1 MKKKIFIGTAIVL
14 LGLVT
19 LAAAGALGLYLW
31 AARDLPSFKEIT
43 DYNPSL
49 VTTVYARDGEV
60 LGHFYRERRF
70 LVQLDEMPDFLV
82 KAFLA
87 AEDRGFY
94 EHPGIDV
101 TAIFRA
107 MVRNIRAG
115 DIRQGGSTITQQIIK
130 RLLLTPEKSYE
141 RKLKEAILAY
151 RLESYLSKDD
161 IITIYLNHIYLGARS
176 YGVEAAARSYFGK
189 HVDELSLAEAA
200 VLAGLPQA
208 PSRYDPYRNPQSAK
222 ARQEYVLGQMLT
234 ADWITREEYDEA
246 INAPLEYTS
255 MPDPSWKT
263 GAYYLEEVRR
273 WLVNYMSRENMGS
286 MGITLDRYGED
297 AVYESGLHVY
307 TAVDLDHQRA
317 AEQAVRD
324 GLIASTKRRGWRG
337 PIKKLAPGEMA
348 EFLSSQKDVL
358 QKLASGEWVQAVVNK
373 VSDSGAE
380 VQFGNFEGWIPVKS
394 MSWCREPDPKK
405 APEQVPAVSDA
416 RKVLAIGDVVWVSRA
431 DLDAMDD
438 KDKKAFKPS
447 AEGQVPLNLEQEPV
461 VQGALVSLEPP
472 TGEVRALVGGY
483 DFQKSHFNR
492 ATQAHRQ
499 PGSAFKPIVYSAAL
513 DAGFTPASVV
523 IDAPVEYRFGGRVW
537 RPGNFENEFFGPTLF
552 RTALVKSRNTV
563 TVRIAERMG
572 VDQIIRRAHSLGLD
586 AEFPRN
592 LSISLGSVAVTP
604 YNLCEAYTAF
614 ARGGTAVEPR
624 MVLAV
629 KGAWGDD
636 LFMSAPDVR
645 EAISPQNAYIMTN
658 ILEDVVQHGTGWRA
672 KVLNRPVA
680 GKTGTTND
688 EQDAWFMGF
697 TPYLLTGVYVG
708 FDQLT
713 PMGRFETGS
722 RAASPIWVQY
732 RQAVEESYA
741 PEEFPVPPDIVHV
754 NIDLATGKVADG
766 TGGESKFLPFMAGT
780 QPMTSVIGAV
790 PVGGNETGVSASPLS
805 PEDLFK
811 QF

>member
-1 MKKKIFIGTAIVL
+1 MKKKILIGIAIGL
-14 LGLVT
+14 LGLIT
-19 LAAAGALGLYLW
+19 IAAAGGLGLYLW
-31 AARDLPSFKEIT
+31 AARDLPSFKKIT
-43 DYNPSL
+43 DYNPPL
-49 VTTVYARDGEV
+49 VTTVYARNGDV

-70 LVQLDEMPDFLV
+70 LVRLEEMPDYLV

-94 EHPGIDV
+94 EHPGIDPS
-101 TAIFRA
+101 AIFRA
-107 MVRNIRAG
+107 MVKNFLAG

-161 IITIYLNHIYLGARS
+161 IITIYLNQIYLGARS

-189 HVDELSLAEAA
+189 HVGELSLAEAA

-208 PSRYDPYRNPQSAK
+208 PSRYDPYRHPERAK
-222 ARQEYVLGQMLT
+222 QRQRYVLEQMLD
-234 ADWITREEYDEA
+234 AGWITQDQFDEA
-246 INAPLEYTS
+246 VNAPLEYS
-255 MPDPSWKT
+255 AMPDPSWQV

-273 WLVNYMSRENMGS
+273 WLIDYMSRENMNA
-286 MGITLDRYGED
+286 MGATLDRYGED

-307 TAVDLDHQRA
+307 TAIDLDHQRA
-317 AEQAVRD
+317 AEKALHD

-337 PIKKLAPGEMA
+337 PIKTLAPSAMED
-348 EFLSSQKDVL
+348 FLARQKDVV
-358 QKLASGEWVQAVVNK
+358 QRLASGEWVEAVVK
-373 VSDSGAE
+373 EVSATGATVE
-380 VQFGNFEGWIPVKS
+380 LGNFEGWIPVKS
-394 MSWCREPDPKK
+394 MHWCRKPDPKK
-405 APEQVPAVSDA
+405 ATEQVPSVSDA
-416 RKVLAIGDVVWVSRA
+416 RKVLSIGDVVWVSRA
-431 DLDAMDD
+431 SGDD
-438 KDKKAFKPS
+438 KGKKSKATPE
-447 AEGQVPLNLEQEPV
+447 EGQIPLELEQEPE

-483 DFQKSHFNR
+483 DFQKSNFNR

-499 PGSAFKPIVYSAAL
+499 PGSAFKPIVYSAAI
-513 DAGFTPASVV
+513 DAGFTPASII
-523 IDAPVEYRFGGRVW
+523 IDAPTEYRFGGRVW
-537 RPGNFENEFFGPTLF
+537 RPSNFEGEYYGPTLL

-572 VDQIIRRAHSLGLD
+572 VDAIIDRAHALGIEE
-586 AEFPRN
+586 EFPRN
-592 LSISLGSVAVTP
+592 LTISLGSVAVTP

-614 ARGGTAVEPR
+614 AREGTVIKPR

-636 LFMSAPDVR
+636 LYQSAPEVR
-645 EAISPQNAYIMTN
+645 EAISPQNAYIMDT
-658 ILEDVVQHGTGWRA
+658 LLQDVVQHGTGWRA
-672 KVLNRPVA
+672 KVLDRPVA
-680 GKTGTTND
+680 GKTGTTN
-688 EQDAWFMGF
+688 EEHDAWFMGF

-732 RQAVEESYA
+732 RQAVEDTYQ

-754 NIDLATGKVADG
+754 NIDLKTGKVADG
-766 TGGESKFLPFMAGT
+766 SSNDTEFLPFIAGS
-780 QPMTSVIGAV
+780 QPSAAVAGYMSPGANGTAGDAG
-790 PVGGNETGVSASPLS
+790 PSS

>member
-1 MKKKIFIGTAIVL
+1 
-14 LGLVT
+14 
-19 LAAAGALGLYLW
+19 
-31 AARDLPSFKEIT
+31 
-43 DYNPSL
+43 
-49 VTTVYARDGEV
+49 
-60 LGHFYRERRF
+60 
-70 LVQLDEMPDFLV
+70 
-82 KAFLA
+82 
-87 AEDRGFY
+87 
-94 EHPGIDV
+94 
-101 TAIFRA
+101 
-107 MVRNIRAG
+107 
-115 DIRQGGSTITQQIIK
+115 
-130 RLLLTPEKSYE
+130 
-141 RKLKEAILAY
+141 
-151 RLESYLSKDD
+151 
-161 IITIYLNHIYLGARS
+161 
-176 YGVEAAARSYFGK
+176 
-189 HVDELSLAEAA
+189 
-200 VLAGLPQA
+200 
-208 PSRYDPYRNPQSAK
+208 
-222 ARQEYVLGQMLT
+222 
-234 ADWITREEYDEA
+234 
-246 INAPLEYTS
+246 
-255 MPDPSWKT
+255 
-263 GAYYLEEVRR
+263 
-273 WLVNYMSRENMGS
+273 
-286 MGITLDRYGED
+286 
-297 AVYESGLHVY
+297 
-307 TAVDLDHQRA
+307 
-317 AEQAVRD
+317 
-324 GLIASTKRRGWRG
+324 
-337 PIKKLAPGEMA
+337 
-348 EFLSSQKDVL
+348 
-358 QKLASGEWVQAVVNK
+358 
-373 VSDSGAE
+373 
-380 VQFGNFEGWIPVKS
+380 
-394 MSWCREPDPKK
+394 
-405 APEQVPAVSDA
+405 
-416 RKVLAIGDVVWVSRA
+416 
-431 DLDAMDD
+431 MDD

-447 AEGQVPLNLEQEPV
+447 AEGQAPLNLEQEPV

>member
-1 MKKKIFIGTAIVL
+1 MKKKIVIGTAIGL

-19 LAAAGALGLYLW
+19 MASAGALVLYLW

-70 LVQLDEMPDFLV
+70 LVQLDEMPDYLV

-107 MVRNIRAG
+107 MVKNIRAG

-141 RKLKEAILAY
+141 RKLKEAILAH

-189 HVDELSLAEAA
+189 HVGELSLAEAA

-208 PSRYDPYRNPQSAK
+208 PSRYDPYRHPERAK
-222 ARQEYVLGQMLT
+222 ARQKYVLGQMLE
-234 ADWITREEYDEA
+234 AGWITQEEHDDA
-246 INAPLEYTS
+246 LNAPLEYTS
-255 MPDPSWKT
+255 MPDPSWKV
-263 GAYYLEEVRR
+263 GSYYLEEVRR
-273 WLVNYMSRENMGS
+273 WLIDYLSPENMES
-286 MGITLDRYGED
+286 MGVALDRYGED

-307 TAVDLDHQRA
+307 TAIDLDHQRA
-317 AEQAVRD
+317 AEDAVRD
-324 GLIASTKRRGWRG
+324 GLVASTKRRGWRG
-337 PIKKLAPGEMA
+337 PIKKLAPGEIA
-348 EFLSSQKDVL
+348 AFLADQDDVV
-358 QKLASGEWVQAVVNK
+358 QKLASGEWVQAVVDK
-373 VSDSGAE
+373 VSIAGAE
-380 VQFGNFEGWIPVKS
+380 VQFGNFEGWIPVQS
-394 MSWCREPDPKK
+394 MSWCREPNPKK

-416 RKVLAIGDVVWVSRA
+416 RKVVAIGDVVWVSRA
-431 DLDAMDD
+431 DLDSMDK
-438 KDKKAFKPS
+438 KDKKAHKPS
-447 AEGQVPLNLEQEPV
+447 VEGQIPLDLEQQPV

-483 DFQKSHFNR
+483 DFQKSQFNR

-513 DAGFTPASVV
+513 DAGFTPSTIV
-523 IDAPVEYRFGGRVW
+523 IDAPTEYRFGGQVW
-537 RPGNFENEFFGPTLF
+537 RPGNFEDEFFGPTLL

-572 VDQIIRRAHSLGLD
+572 VDAIIKRAQALGIEAD
-586 AEFPRN
+586 FPRN
-592 LSISLGSVAVTP
+592 LSIALGSVAVTP

-614 ARGGTAVEPR
+614 ARGGTVVEPR

-636 LFMSAPDVR
+636 LYMSAPDVR
-645 EAISPQNAYIMTN
+645 EAISPQNAYIMSSL
-658 ILEDVVQHGTGWRA
+658 LEDVVQHGTGWRA
-672 KVLNRPVA
+672 KVLGRPVA

-732 RQAVEESYA
+732 REAVEESYP
-741 PEEFPVPPDIVHV
+741 PEEFPVPSEIVHV
-754 NIDLATGKVADG
+754 NIDLSTGKVADG
-766 TGGESKFLPFMAGT
+766 TGEESKFLPFMAGT
-780 QPMTSVIGAV
+780 QPTPAVVGAV
-790 PVGGNETGVSASPLS
+790 PVGSNETGVSTGPTS